1 MYFRLM
7 SRFNRI
13 FSIFGARGSGK
24 TEYLKGNKA
33 LNIPGIIN
41 IYPKR
46 NPPMKVLII
55 DTFDHPS
62 YRDIPILPINQ
73 LEQWQSGVYRCF
85 TTAEDVPKLNRFLRD
100 SKSIWNTL
108 IVYEDAYKH
117 TSKTIDRSLIN
128 LMADSKQKNIDICFM
143 YHSFAQA
150 PPDLYR
156 YLDFIELFKTK
167 DNPLCRKNFMPGYYD
182 QAMKI
187 YEKVKN
193 NSFPFYHQIIDTGLN

>member
-1 MYFRLM
+1 M
-7 SRFNRI
+7 SEKRFNKV
-13 FSIFGARGSGK
+13 FAIFGQRGSGK
-24 TEYLKGNKA
+24 TEFLKGNNQ

-46 NPPMKVLII
+46 DVPMKVLIT

-62 YRDIPILPINQ
+62 YQNIPVIPANQ
-73 LEQWQSGVYRCF
+73 LNNWKSGIYRCF
-85 TTAEDVPKLNRFLRD
+85 TNAEDIPKLNRFLRD
-100 SKSIWNTL
+100 SPAIWNTL
-108 IVYEDAYKH
+108 LVYEDAYKH

-167 DNPLCRKNFMPGYYD
+167 DSPECRKNFMPGYYTK
-182 QAMKI
+182 AMEV
-187 YEKVKN
+187 YNEVKTHK
-193 NSFPFYHQIIDTGLN
+193 SPFYHKTIDTDLQ